1 MKTLIDKYTKRL
13 SVLKENRA
21 QTVDTN
27 TDSENA
33 VYDDAINREFR
44 LLFAEFI
51 RDIKSESN
59 KVESCIELQKISI
72 ESLKVMQKSFVKQ
85 TDAISQAKAET
96 YANVIMVMQE
106 NVKDMKQL
114 N

>member
-33 VYDDAINREFR
+33 VYDDAINRV
-44 LLFAEFI
+44 AEFI
-51 RDIKSESN
+51 RDIKSEGN

>member
-1 MKTLIDKYTKRL
+1 MKKLIDKYTKRL

-33 VYDDAINREFR
+33 VYDDAINRV
-44 LLFAEFI
+44 AEFI
-51 RDIKSESN
+51 RDLKTEGN
-59 KVESCIELQKISI
+59 KVETCIELQKTSI
-72 ESLKVMQKSFVKQ
+72 ESLKVMQKSFAKQ
-85 TDAISQAKAET
+85 KDVISQAKAQT
-96 YANVIMVMQE
+96 YANVILVMKE
-106 NVKDMKQL
+106 NVKDMNQL